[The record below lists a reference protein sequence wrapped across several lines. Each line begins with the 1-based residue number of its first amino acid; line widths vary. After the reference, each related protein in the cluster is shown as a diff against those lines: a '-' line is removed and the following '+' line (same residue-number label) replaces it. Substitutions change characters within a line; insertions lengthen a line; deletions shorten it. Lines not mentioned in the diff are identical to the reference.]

1 MVCDGVVYISGQVD
15 LARNRDPKVQ
25 TAEVLK
31 TIDDL
36 LAKAGS
42 DKEQYSS
49 AHCLLV
55 EYGLLFRD
63 ESGLGRMGE
72 QNQSPGPIRPRVCT
86 SRSVLESTDF
96 NSRSCSGLTRRNLD
110 KSDRFGKITHPFVEG
125 GFCIRTAFFCLVV
138 KEMEESAP
146 TLNLADVRRII
157 EPLYEGQKLFT
168 GESVMAHAEGVV
180 DYPSRPS
187 R

>member
-1 MVCDGVVYISGQVD
+1 MKRWSATEWSTSSGQVD

-42 DKEQYSS
+42 DKETDPSS
-49 AHCLLV
+49 HRPLV

-63 ESGLGRMGE
+63 ESGLGRTGASKT
-72 QNQSPGPIRPRVCT
+72 NPPA
-86 SRSVLESTDF
+86 RSVLESALPDPSWKRTDF

-138 KEMEESAP
+138 KEWKNLLR
-146 TLNLADVRRII
+146 TL
-157 EPLYEGQKLFT
+157 
-168 GESVMAHAEGVV
+168 
-180 DYPSRPS
+180 
-187 R
+187 